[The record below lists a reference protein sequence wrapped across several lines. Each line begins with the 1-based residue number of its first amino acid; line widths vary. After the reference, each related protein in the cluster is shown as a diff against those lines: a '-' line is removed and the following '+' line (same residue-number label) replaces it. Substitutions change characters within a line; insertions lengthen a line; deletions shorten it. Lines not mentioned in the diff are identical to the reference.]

1 MGATVIITRMP
12 RVGKTTVLK
21 ELKAQAA
28 GELLETIVERLG

>member
-12 RVGKTTVLK
+12 RVGKTRVLR
-21 ELKAQAA
+21 ELEAQAA